1 MSTSTASRPPV
12 DPEIAPLLAAL
23 PAGPQLDAQTLPL
36 IRPYSSS
43 PVEPLL
49 EGRAILRR
57 EFEVPT
63 ADGGSIA
70 LTALSPASATSPT
83 ACVYWMHGGGRVM
96 GDRFSQLEVV
106 LDWVDRLGL
115 TVVTVEYRLATEVPG
130 ATSVEDAYAGLRWV
144 ADNAAELGIDAAR
157 LIVGGISG
165 GGGIAAGVTLLARDR
180 ALPVSAQLLLCPML
194 DPRNASTSAA
204 QFVEAGTWTGR
215 ANDFAWSAALHGA
228 DPEAVPGVLAP
239 ALAEDFSGL
248 PPTFVDAG
256 SAELF
261 RSEGVAFAERLWSAG
276 VDAELHVWSG
286 GVHGFD
292 ALFPKTL
299 LATDARTARSA
310 WLTRI
315 LSRPAAGAESSR

>member
-1 MSTSTASRPPV
+1 MSTDTTSRPPV
-12 DPEIAPLLAAL
+12 DPEAAPLLAAL

-49 EGRAILRR
+49 DGRAILRR

-70 LTALSPASATSPT
+70 LTTLSPTSAAAPT
-83 ACVYWMHGGGRVM
+83 PCVYWMHGGGRVM

-106 LDWVDRLGL
+106 LDWVARLGL
-115 TVVTVEYRLATEVPG
+115 TVATVEYRLAPQVPG

-144 ADNAAELGIDAAR
+144 REHSAELGVDPAR

-194 DPRNASTSAA
+194 DPRNASPSAT
-204 QFVEAGTWTGR
+204 QFAEAGTWTGQ
-215 ANDFAWSAALHGA
+215 ANAFAWSAALRGA
-228 DPEAVPGVLAP
+228 DAESAPALLAP
-239 ALAEDFSGL
+239 ALAEDLSGL
-248 PPTFVDAG
+248 PPTFVDVG

-261 RSEGVAFAERLWSAG
+261 RSEGVAYAERLWAAG

-292 ALFPKTL
+292 ALFPQTL
-299 LATDARTARSA
+299 LAADARSARSA

-315 LSRPAAGAESSR
+315 LSRAAAGVESSR

>member
-1 MSTSTASRPPV
+1 MP
-12 DPEIAPLLAAL
+12 
-23 PAGPQLDAQTLPL
+23 
-36 IRPYSSS
+36 
-43 PVEPLL
+43 
-49 EGRAILRR
+49 
-57 EFEVPT
+57 
-63 ADGGSIA
+63 
-70 LTALSPASATSPT
+70 
-83 ACVYWMHGGGRVM
+83 
-96 GDRFSQLEVV
+96 
-106 LDWVDRLGL
+106 
-115 TVVTVEYRLATEVPG
+115 
-130 ATSVEDAYAGLRWV
+130 
-144 ADNAAELGIDAAR
+144 
-157 LIVGGISG
+157 
-165 GGGIAAGVTLLARDR
+165 
-180 ALPVSAQLLLCPML
+180 
-194 DPRNASTSAA
+194 AA